1 MIRHAA
7 QRSGRRFR
15 GIVLGA
21 GVAML
26 CLATSLPGRAP
37 AQDAEEPAPIL
48 AEPRAGLTVSP
59 APTELP
65 EVIFPF
71 PGIQLLL
78 GFHQFS
84 VHSDELDQTLG
95 PGGIFSTGATF
106 GLDWV
111 GEYFRFGYLR
121 QVYRKDLPFTT
132 KSKYRGTEVS
142 FLGYEA
148 DQLWGHAG
156 IRPVRDLFLG
166 VGLGLQRRRIE
177 ISVRNSATGEEFEIE
192 ETVVSAD
199 AIVEYTLALPF
210 LIQLRYVRDF
220 PGPFLEVE
228 GTTVFLAYI
237 VPF

>member
-1 MIRHAA
+1 MIRRAG
-7 QRSGRRFR
+7 RRRDRRFR
-15 GIVLGA
+15 GILLGA
-21 GVAML
+21 GVATL
-26 CLATSLPGRAP
+26 CLATALPGQAP
-37 AQDAEEPAPIL
+37 AQDVEEPAPIL
-48 AEPRAGLTVSP
+48 AEPRAGRTVSP
-59 APTELP
+59 APAGLP

-111 GEYFRFGYLR
+111 GEYVRFGYLR
-121 QVYRKDLPFTT
+121 QVYRKDLPFSTRH
-132 KSKYRGTEVS
+132 RGRDAS

-166 VGLGLQRRRIE
+166 LGLGVQRRRIE
-177 ISVRNSATGEEFEIE
+177 ISVRDSGTGAEFEIE

-199 AIVEYTLALPF
+199 AIAEYTLALPF

-220 PGPFLEVE
+220 PGAFVEVE